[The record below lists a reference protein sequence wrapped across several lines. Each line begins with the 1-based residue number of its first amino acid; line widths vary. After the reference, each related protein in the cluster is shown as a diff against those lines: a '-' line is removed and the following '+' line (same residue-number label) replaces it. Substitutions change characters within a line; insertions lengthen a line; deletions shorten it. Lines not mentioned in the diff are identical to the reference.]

1 MLTEGF
7 AFCPLTILTLG
18 SLSASLASQ
27 HHLPECSNLF
37 CCALPFQRQT
47 QPLLHSPKQA
57 APRLVFLSALH
68 ERALGGKVGCRVV
81 RVTQKGSPAR
91 NRRLFHVRKPEFL
104 QKRPSHRTLSHGL
117 SPWSLLCSHVAGVLL
132 SSSQKFFLPL
142 LLCPASKLI
151 S

>member
-1 MLTEGF
+1 MLTKGF
-7 AFCPLTILTLG
+7 AFCPLIILTLG

-27 HHLPECSNLF
+27 HHLPELSNLF

-47 QPLLHSPKQA
+47 QPLQTQQA

-104 QKRPSHRTLSHGL
+104 QKRPSHRALSRGL

-132 SSSQKFFLPL
+132 SSPPKFFLPL
-142 LLCPASKLI
+142 LLCPASK
-151 S
+151 SVS